1 MRSDINWS
9 NYIAGTFLGELLV
22 ACTVFVQDER
32 HHCTKLLSSRRV
44 PRLKQSDQRMRQVGQ
59 RIRVLL
65 SERGLTQ
72 ERLAFENEVP
82 KSTISHIMSGAVR
95 PSLVTLEKIAAGL
108 GVELF
113 ELFIDPSESE
123 RHQLIEASA
132 TASHTAL
139 KQAIAVLKHRPRS
152 R

>member
-1 MRSDINWS
+1 
-9 NYIAGTFLGELLV
+9 
-22 ACTVFVQDER
+22 
-32 HHCTKLLSSRRV
+32 
-44 PRLKQSDQRMRQVGQ
+44 MRQVGQ